1 MEKKRKIPGIALSVI
16 CIVLAYAIMTTVIGI
31 ATMPIRYDIRAGM
44 VSPVTITASKD
55 VVDTITSDSLRD
67 SAARQVEP
75 SYMLDSTV
83 ASAVMAELDKLTPA
97 LVALGVPEGE
107 SAPKEF
113 DQEML
118 DAAAAAIAPATMT
131 RSRLELVMS
140 TDQETLSDLATQAR
154 QRLRAQLNLNIAE
167 GQENESIYSI
177 QRELVSDG
185 WDSQLA
191 GCAADILRPV
201 VKANMIVD
209 TATTEANREA
219 ARAAV
224 EDVVYI
230 KGQNIVR
237 SGEIVTRAQIEMLN
251 SLGLLQEQGV
261 DMSLISGAGIMVA
274 MLLGML
280 VIYLTT
286 FEKQML
292 NAPGQVLLLM
302 TILTLTVLLCWAV
315 MQLNVYLMPTIMG
328 VMLTCYLMKPRLA
341 LMTCCVMAVFAG
353 LIASGASGIF
363 TAAVF
368 TTMLNTLVAG
378 ALCIAVITRS
388 KGRTSVLL
396 AGLLCGV
403 ANMITTMAI
412 GLTNNSNIL
421 SVLLTACWAG
431 GAGVLSG
438 VLCIGIQ
445 PVLEAAFNLTTNAKL
460 FDLSNPNQ
468 PLLRRLMV
476 EAPGTYHHSIMVANL
491 AEAAANAI
499 GGNGLLARVGG
510 YYHDIGKLKRP
521 LYFRENQ
528 LGDNPHD
535 RTDPR
540 VSAAIILSHPADG
553 DAFAAKQ
560 RIPDPVRGIIS
571 RHHGRSNVVF
581 FYDKAIKQ
589 SGIDNVDPADFTYDT
604 GLPQT
609 KEEAIVMLADPV
621 EAAARA
627 LPSRDQVS
635 IANLIDK
642 LIDQRIR
649 DGELNECRLTFAD
662 IAKIK
667 EAFVMVM
674 TGMYHERIA
683 YPDPPPKHKH
693 SIFGKKAQEAAQ
705 QSPAARTVPVRL
717 EAAAEKPGAVK
728 PVGEPKGA
736 AEAGKPVEQ
745 AKVSAEA
752 GKPTEQVKAAAEAV
766 KPAVEAKVSAEAG
779 KPAVEP
785 KGAAEAGKP
794 VVEPKVSAEAGKPV
808 EQPKPAEEAKPE

>member
-1 MEKKRKIPGIALSVI
+1 MEKKTWRFPGIALSVI
-16 CIVLAYAIMTTVIGI
+16 AIVLSYAVMTTVIGI
-31 ATMPIRYDIRAGM
+31 ATMPIRYDIRSGM
-44 VSPVTITASKD
+44 VSPVTITATKD
-55 VVDTITSDSLRD
+55 VVDTITTEQLREA
-67 SAARQVEP
+67 AARQVEP
-75 SYMLDSTV
+75 SYVQDSTA
-83 ASAVMAELDKLTPA
+83 ASAVISALDKA
-97 LVALGVPEGE
+97 LPVFVALGVPEGE
-107 SAPKEF
+107 EAPAEIT
-113 DQEML
+113 QEML
-118 DAAAAAIAPATMT
+118 DTAAQTIAPATM
-131 RSRLELVMS
+131 SQARLQALLSTGQKTLEELGKQ
-140 TDQETLSDLATQAR
+140 TR
-154 QRLRAQLNLNIAE
+154 QRLKAQLNLNIAE
-167 GQENESIYSI
+167 GQENESIYNI
-177 QRELVSDG
+177 QKELVSDG
-185 WDSQLA
+185 WDSTLA
-191 GCAADILRPV
+191 GCAADLLRPV
-201 VKANMIVD
+201 VKANMVVD
-209 TATTEANREA
+209 NATTDANRQA
-219 ARAAV
+219 ARDAV

-261 DMSLISGAGIMVA
+261 DMSLISGVGILVA

-280 VIYLTT
+280 VIYLAT
-286 FEKQML
+286 FEKQL
-292 NAPGQVLLLM
+292 LASPGQVLLLM
-302 TILTLTVLLCWAV
+302 TILVLAVLVCWAL
-315 MQLNVYLMPTIMG
+315 MQLNVYLMPTIMA

-341 LMTCCVMAVFAG
+341 LMTCCVMAVFSG

-396 AGLLCGV
+396 AGLLGGL

-412 GLTNNSNIL
+412 GLTNNSNIV

-431 GAGVLSG
+431 GSGVLAG

-445 PVLEAAFNLTTNAKL
+445 PVLEAVFNLTTNAKL

-491 AEAAANAI
+491 AEAAANSI
-499 GGNGLLARVGG
+499 GSNGLLARVGA

-540 VSAAIILSHPADG
+540 VSAAIILSHPGDG
-553 DAFAAKQ
+553 MSFAAKE
-560 RIPDPVRGIIS
+560 RLPEPIRNIIG

-581 FYDKAIKQ
+581 FYDKAIRQ
-589 SGIDNVDPADFTYDT
+589 NGIENVDPADFTYEAD
-604 GLPQT
+604 LPQT

-627 LPSRDQVS
+627 LPSRDRQS
-635 IANLIDK
+635 ISELIDK

-693 SIFGKKAQEAAQ
+693 SIFGKKGQEQAQ
-705 QSPAARTVPVRL
+705 QPAA
-717 EAAAEKPGAVK
+717 AAK
-728 PVGEPKGA
+728 
-736 AEAGKPVEQ
+736 
-745 AKVSAEA
+745 
-752 GKPTEQVKAAAEAV
+752 T
-766 KPAVEAKVSAEAG
+766 
-779 KPAVEP
+779 
-785 KGAAEAGKP
+785 
-794 VVEPKVSAEAGKPV
+794 
-808 EQPKPAEEAKPE
+808 PAEQTEAKPAGPTTPDPGKAACEEEKAQ